1 MNSCKTMMFFVFLFL
16 TTTLVPQKKFTVDE
30 IYTNRSFSAK
40 SVSGLKW
47 HPGGEGFSFSKY
59 DAQTKAMN
67 VHYVDIAKQDT
78 TLLIQGAGLKSTD
91 GEQITLSNYEWSPAG
106 THLMI
111 TGVLPARSLKSGGTF
126 YIYDVAKKAVT
137 AEVASKEQ
145 QINMQFSP
153 DGKKIAFSR
162 GHNLFVYDLP
172 SGTEQQL
179 TFDGSDV
186 VLNGVFDWV
195 YEEEFSIIQAYA
207 WSHDSRYLGYWRL
220 DQTNVPEIKIQK
232 WDSLYLNSI
241 DMRYPKAGDR
251 NSQVKIGIYDLKS
264 NKNVFADLGTEEDIY
279 VARMKFN
286 PASGELWLQR
296 LNRLQNRLDILAAH
310 PGSGKTR
317 MIYTETDE
325 AWVDVHDNLFFPA
338 ISEKGFLWTSEKDGF
353 NHIYHFSDQGK
364 QITRL
369 TSGKWEVADILGY
382 DETTNMVYFT
392 SKERGAMYSDLYMV
406 RVDGSEKKRL
416 TNEAGTHDISL
427 SPTCAYYV
435 DRYSS
440 ANTLTNTYLYS
451 REGKKIKT
459 LAESDMS
466 VFSDYNLAK
475 LEFITFNTSDGQDL
489 NAYIIKPADFDAA
502 KKYPVLIFTYGGPGS
517 QVVNDR
523 WGGANFLWHQMLA
536 QKGYIIFAV
545 DNRGTGGRGRV
556 FKKQVYKDLGNF
568 EVRDQVEAAKYL
580 GAQQW
585 VDAQRIGIWGWS
597 YGGYNSA
604 LTLMKG
610 ADYFKAA
617 ISVAPVTHWKFY
629 DTIYTERYMQTPQL
643 NPEGYENSAV
653 LAHTDKLKGKLLLVH
668 GTGDDNVHFQN
679 AVKLAEKLIAED
691 KPFETMYYPEKDHG
705 IYGGKTRQH
714 LFKMMTDFIVENL

>member
-1 MNSCKTMMFFVFLFL
+1 MKFQKQMLFIVFLFL
-16 TTTLVPQKKFTVDE
+16 TASVIPQKKLSVDE
-30 IYTNRSFSAK
+30 IYGNRSFSAK
-40 SVSGLKW
+40 SVAGLKW
-47 HPGGEGFSFSKY
+47 HPQGTGFSFSKY
-59 DAQTKAMN
+59 DAAAKSMN
-67 VHYVDIAKQDT
+67 VHYFDIAKKDT
-78 TLLIQGAGLKSTD
+78 TLLIQGADLKSTD

-126 YIYDVAKKAVT
+126 YIYDAAKKTVT

-172 SGTEQQL
+172 TGTEQQL
-179 TFDGSDV
+179 TFDGSDL

-207 WSHDSRYLGYWRL
+207 WSHDSRYLAYWRL
-220 DQTNVPEIKIQK
+220 DQTNVPEINIQK

-241 DMRYPKAGDR
+241 DMRYPKAGAQ
-251 NSQVKIGIYDLKS
+251 NSEVKIGIYDLQNS
-264 NKNVFADLGTEEDIY
+264 KNVYADLGDEKDIY
-279 VARMKFN
+279 VARVTFN
-286 PASGELWLQR
+286 PSTGDLWLQR
-296 LNRLQNRLDILAAH
+296 LNRLQNRLDILAAN
-310 PGSGKTR
+310 PVSGKTR
-317 MIYTETDE
+317 LIHSETDA
-325 AWVDVHDNLFFPA
+325 AWVDVHDNLLFTTGSA
-338 ISEKGFLWTSEKDGF
+338 KGFLWSSEKDGY
-353 NHIYHFSDQGK
+353 NHIYHFSADGK
-364 QITRL
+364 QLAQVT
-369 TSGKWEVADILGY
+369 TGKWEVTGLLGF
-382 DETTNMVYFT
+382 DEKNGLVYFT
-392 SKERGAMYSDLYMV
+392 SNERGPMYADLYSV
-406 RVDGSEKKRL
+406 KIDGSGKKRL
-416 TNEAGTHDISL
+416 TQEAGFHDISMPAN
-427 SPTCAYYV
+427 SRFYV
-435 DRYSS
+435 DRYSN
-440 ANTLTNTYLYS
+440 ANTLTNTYLFS
-451 REGKKIKT
+451 ADGRKIMT

-466 VFSDYNLAK
+466 VFKDYNLAK
-475 LEFITFNTSDGQDL
+475 LEFLTFNTSDGQDL
-489 NAYIIKPADFDAA
+489 NAYIIKPPDFEAA
-502 KKYPVLIFTYGGPGS
+502 KKYPVLIYTYGGPGS

-568 EVRDQVEAAKYL
+568 GVQDQVEAAKFL
-580 GAQQW
+580 GAQPW

-629 DTIYTERYMQTPQL
+629 DTIYTERFMQTPQL
-643 NPEGYENSAV
+643 NPEGYESSAV
-653 LAHTDKLKGKLLLVH
+653 LTHTSKLKGKLLLVH

-705 IYGGKTRQH
+705 IYGGKTRNH
-714 LFKMMTDFIVENL
+714 LFKMMTDFIERNL